1 MSTWV
6 EFPVAVKNVRD
17 RFIFAWKPNPAF
29 LAHDHW
35 DPELVR
41 RDIREKL
48 TMAIEGGCAVEIHL
62 KDLSTVHNEPERL
75 TEWERIA
82 KEERERCVG

>member
-1 MSTWV
+1 
-6 EFPVAVKNVRD
+6 
-17 RFIFAWKPNPAF
+17 
-29 LAHDHW
+29 
-35 DPELVR
+35 VR
-41 RDIREKL
+41 RDIREEL

-62 KDLSTVHNEPERL
+62 KDSSTVHNEPERL